1 MEFLACFSNS
11 YYLSSVFCSSPFSK
25 GGHRCTLKNTLE
37 DVPMCLECLFT
48 TTSTRQQG
56 FSMPGNV
63 DDLDLSV
70 VGPGLV
76 RANRSDKAMEAEDIS
91 RGY

>member
-1 MEFLACFSNS
+1 
-11 YYLSSVFCSSPFSK
+11 
-25 GGHRCTLKNTLE
+25 
-37 DVPMCLECLFT
+37 
-48 TTSTRQQG
+48 
-56 FSMPGNV
+56 MPGNV